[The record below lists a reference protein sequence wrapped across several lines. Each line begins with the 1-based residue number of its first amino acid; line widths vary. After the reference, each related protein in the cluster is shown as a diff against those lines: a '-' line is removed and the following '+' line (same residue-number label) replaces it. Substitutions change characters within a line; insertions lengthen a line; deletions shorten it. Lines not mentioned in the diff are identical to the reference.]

1 MTILNSSVGALRLS
15 LAKGETLIVRNYSG
29 VETVTGSTVSRED
42 ASSTL
47 GAGAVVYGPQS
58 VAASIVLST
67 TGALDYQTVMGDPTP
82 AVNALVELSGGSPVG
97 IITTDGLPVG
107 GGVAEPTNNYRLRCI
122 VGRQVG
128 VVVDS
133 GGRGFNGYAAA
144 GNDQL
149 WANRGYFSS
158 KTTAA
163 GTDGGV
169 LFSPQAFDWEFGG
182 SAPQSLI
189 LSMRIK
195 GSAPAAATRFFGN
208 SYSIGL
214 KGFALAATTGGLIGA
229 RISDGTTGA
238 SGADSNK
245 VVLDGTEHFVFLTVD
260 AITRNVSMFVDD
272 EDIPAALLANV
283 PGTTRNITDPFRIGN
298 AGSTATLPSLGVQV
312 ADLQIITMVGGL
324 PANISEIRKTL
335 QANPAA
341 EIGVDVLPNR
351 TPGSGDAVV
360 PITSAATEQT
370 KSLYRYIKSFSGRD
384 EFIFGAH
391 DRFDDPSYAPNA
403 HGYLDIYQSIAGR
416 KPAMMQWE
424 YVDIQQ
430 ADDGA
435 GSTGAQRQPNLLA
448 AMRAF
453 AAAGGINMLHDHPGH
468 PVTGLLSRSMMP
480 SSGAASAW
488 DTTAGGLAA
497 INTGGAQEAQF
508 LAYLDR
514 LAAFIQAVGT
524 PVIYRPFH
532 EANGAWFWWGGA
544 ANATTFRAVWQKMV
558 TYLRDTKGLTN
569 VLFCLNLAGSDT
581 SGSDTDNATQAYSQW
596 YPGDT
601 YVDLVSID
609 YYNDRTWSASTIW
622 SLGRKV
628 LREGFDAMNAL
639 AAPGGKPVLFAEA
652 GYANA
657 SAQKSDLWELVG
669 SDMAS
674 IYRDCAALGLWRAP
688 WGPDASHASAPS
700 LRTLMAKDYCITLD
714 KSDGAAYAS

>member
-1 MTILNSSVGALRLS
+1 MRRNPASIIEVTDQEYSDLQGRLEPGAFYRVVDRDGKVLRLLTPS
-15 LAKGETLIVRNYSG
+15 GEVVG
-29 VETVTGSTVSRED
+29 DVT
-42 ASSTL
+42 
-47 GAGAVVYGPQS
+47 YP
-58 VAASIVLST
+58 
-67 TGALDYQTVMGDPTP
+67 M
-82 AVNALVELSGGSPVG
+82 
-97 IITTDGLPVG
+97 
-107 GGVAEPTNNYRLRCI
+107 TNNYRLRCI

-133 GGRGFNGYAAA
+133 GGRGFNGLAAS

-158 KTTAA
+158 KTTSA
-163 GTDGGV
+163 GTDGSV
-169 LFSPQAFDWEFGG
+169 QFSAQAFDWEFGG

-189 LSMRIK
+189 ISFRVK
-195 GSAPAAATRFFGN
+195 GSAPGAATRWFGN
-208 SYSIGL
+208 CAGTSY
-214 KGFALAATTGGLIGA
+214 KGFALVATTGGLVGA
-229 RISDGTTGA
+229 RIGNGTA
-238 SGADSNK
+238 NVSSADSNK
-245 VVLDGTEHFVFLTVD
+245 VVFDGSEHYVFLTVD
-260 AITRNVSMFVDD
+260 AITRNISIFVDD
-272 EDIPAALLANV
+272 EDIPAALAVSLT
-283 PGTTRNITDPFRIGN
+283 GTTANGSTTFNVGN
-298 AGSTATLPSLGVQV
+298 AGIPASNPSLGVQM
-312 ADLQIITMVGGL
+312 ADLQVITVVGGL
-324 PANISEIRKTL
+324 PANINEIRKIL

-341 EIGVDVLPNR
+341 EIGTDLIPDR
-351 TPGSGDAVV
+351 TPGSGDAVAPV
-360 PITSAATEQT
+360 TAGATAQT
-370 KSLYRYIKSFSGRD
+370 RALYRYLKSFSGRQS
-384 EFIFGAH
+384 FIFGAH
-391 DRFDDPSYAPNA
+391 DRFDDPTYAPNA
-403 HGYLDIYQSIAGR
+403 HGYLDIYQGIAGR

-424 YVDIQQ
+424 YVDVEQ

-435 GSTGAQRQPNLLA
+435 GSTGAVRQPNLLA
-448 AMRAF
+448 AMRSF
-453 AAAGGINMLHDHPGH
+453 AASGGINMLHDHPGH
-468 PVTGLLSRSMMP
+468 PVTGLLSRSMIP

-544 ANATTFRAVWQKMV
+544 ANSTTFRAVWQKMV

-569 VLFCLNLAGSDT
+569 VLFCWNLSGSDT

-609 YYNDRTWSASTIW
+609 YYNDRAWAASTIW
-622 SLGRKV
+622 YLGRKV
-628 LREGFDAMNAL
+628 LREGFDAMNAI

-688 WGPDASHASAPS
+688 WGPDASHASAGS
-700 LRTLMAKDYCITLD
+700 LRTLMGKDYCITLD
-714 KSDGAAYAS
+714 KSDGAAYTS